1 MLNRRQFNLRVTAI
15 LAAASVSGLA
25 QAQGAASRGN
35 ALRLAWPFDTSSLDA
50 TGIGV
55 QRSTWTISNHIY
67 DRLVS
72 YAVNDLGN
80 GTKEYDPNR
89 IAPELA
95 ERWTVSEDGK
105 VLTFHLRKDA
115 SFHDGTP
122 VTAEDVRWSIAR
134 ALSMPA
140 ATASMR
146 VGGLTSADQLS
157 VLDTH
162 TLQVTLPE
170 PSRYA
175 LAVFTIPF
183 AAIINRKLAAAH
195 ATAQDPWA
203 SEWLKTNPAGG
214 GAFRVGSFR
223 PDQVMLVRND
233 KWVSGPFPASSQVVF
248 QTVPEATLRTALVER
263 GSADIAVEIPPA
275 DYQAV
280 VDRGVAKALA
290 IPMRNHMDFVALN
303 SGAAPFSDVRV
314 RQAIA
319 YALPYDDLFKSV
331 YRGRGTALYGG
342 GTEMKGGAFPQPTP
356 YVTDVQKAKALLKE
370 AGHEQGFSTTITYS
384 AGKAA
389 YFDLASLAI
398 KNSLEKLGIR
408 VSIERLPGAQFDE
421 RVARRDYGILLEN
434 RVAWLSLP
442 DYWMRAFYSGTTT
455 SNLGNYQSEAL
466 QQMLQALHGDA
477 SQEQYDAKTKEMI
490 ELVTKEVPLIP
501 LRQGAVEI
509 VVGKSITGYTYW
521 FHGLPD
527 ARSIKRG

>member
-1 MLNRRQFNLRVTAI
+1 MLNRREFNLRATAI
-15 LAAASVSGLA
+15 LAGATVPGFVR
-25 QAQGAASRGN
+25 AQGGGSRAA
-35 ALRLAWPFDTSSLDA
+35 ALRLVWPYDTSSLDA

-55 QRSTWTISNHIY
+55 QRSTWAVSVHIY

-80 GTKEYDPNR
+80 GTGEYDPAR
-89 IAPELA
+89 IEPELA
-95 ERWTVSEDGK
+95 ERWTVSDDGK
-105 VLTFHLRKDA
+105 TITFHLRPGA
-115 SFHDGTP
+115 TFHDGSP

-134 ALSMPA
+134 ALAMPA

-162 TLQVTLPE
+162 TLQVKLPA

-175 LAVFTIPF
+175 VAVFTIPF
-183 AAIINRKLAAAH
+183 AAIINKKLATAH
-195 ATAQDPWA
+195 STEQDPWA
-203 SEWLKTNPAGG
+203 SNWLKTNPAGG

-233 KWVSGPFPASSQVVF
+233 KWVSGPLPASPQVIF

-263 GSADIAVEIPPA
+263 NSADVAVEIPPA

-280 VDRGVAKALA
+280 IDRKIAKALA

-303 SGAAPFSDVRV
+303 SGAAPFNDVRV

-319 YALPYDDLFKSV
+319 YALPYEGLFKGV
-331 YRGRGTALYGG
+331 YRGRGVALYGG
-342 GTEMKGGAFPQPTP
+342 PAEVQGGVFPHPTP
-356 YVTDVQKAKALLKE
+356 YATDIEKAKALLKA
-370 AGHEQGFSTTITYS
+370 AGHEQGFSTSIAYS

-398 KNSLEKLGIR
+398 KNSLEKIGIK
-408 VSIERLPGAQFDE
+408 VSIDRLPGAQFDE
-421 RVARRDYGILLEN
+421 RVARRDYGMLLEN

-455 SNLGNYQSEAL
+455 SNLGNYHSEAL
-466 QQMLQALHGDA
+466 QKMLQQLQGDA
-477 SQEQYDAKTKEMI
+477 TPEQYDAQTKEMI
-490 ELVTKEVPLIP
+490 KLVTDEVPLIP
-501 LRQGAVEI
+501 IRQGAVEI
-509 VVGKSITGYTYW
+509 VVGKNVTGYTYW

-527 ARSIKRG
+527 ARSIQHR